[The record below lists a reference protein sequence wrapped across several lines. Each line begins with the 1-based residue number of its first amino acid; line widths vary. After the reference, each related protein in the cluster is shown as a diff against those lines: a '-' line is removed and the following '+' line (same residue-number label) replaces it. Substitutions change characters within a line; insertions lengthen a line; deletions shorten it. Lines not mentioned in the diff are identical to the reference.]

1 MKEHE
6 VYKEK
11 GWQHN
16 QHEVFPAWSRDVN
29 WYDEKVFP
37 TKAAALADLIEYHET
52 RLKRAEEIIAAT
64 KISADY
70 HRSKLTEITLES
82 WSENDTQT

>member
-1 MKEHE
+1 MAEYEIHR
-6 VYKEK
+6 EK

-16 QHEVFPAWSRDVN
+16 QHEVFPAWSRVIN

-37 TKAAALADLIEYHET
+37 SKADALADLRGYHQT
-52 RLKRAEEIIAAT
+52 RLERAEEIITAT

-70 HRSKLTEITLES
+70 HRAKLAEFMTEE
-82 WSENDTQT
+82 